1 LARRTGKSLDRTGL
15 LPFVIAMEKRKTRL
29 IVVRHAQSESN
40 KAKFY
45 AAAINV
51 NLTEYGRLQA
61 EKTAAFLRDYPIDR
75 AYSSPMVR
83 VIQTAKPI
91 IRDRGLDL
99 EIVPDLREIYG
110 GVWEGLTYEEIES
123 NYPVNRDLWYH
134 DFINC
139 ICPGGDSVSDLYNRV
154 RPAFEKII
162 ADNYGKTI
170 LVASHATPIRLML
183 TLFSGKPI
191 KEANHTPWPENASI
205 TIVDCFEDNSYD
217 LLLSAY
223 NEHLTQ

>member
-1 LARRTGKSLDRTGL
+1 MGN
-15 LPFVIAMEKRKTRL
+15 RKTRL

-51 NLTEYGRLQA
+51 NLTEYGRMQA
-61 EKTAAFLRDYPIDR
+61 EKTAAFLREYPIDR

-91 IRDRGLDL
+91 IRGRNLEL
-99 EIVPDLREIYG
+99 EIIPDLREIYG
-110 GVWEGLTYEEIES
+110 GAWEGLSYEEIERE
-123 NYPVNRDLWYH
+123 YPVERDLWYH
-134 DFINC
+134 NFIYC

-154 RPAFEKII
+154 RPAFENIV
-162 ADNYGKTI
+162 ADNYGKTV

-183 TLFSGKPI
+183 TRFMGKPI
-191 KEANHTPWPENASI
+191 RESNNVPWPENASV
-205 TIVDCFEDNSYD
+205 TVVDCYEDGTYD
-217 LLLSAY
+217 LILSAY
-223 NEHLTQ
+223 DEHLK

>member
-1 LARRTGKSLDRTGL
+1 MGN
-15 LPFVIAMEKRKTRL
+15 RKTRL

-51 NLTEYGRLQA
+51 NLTEYGRMQA
-61 EKTAAFLRDYPIDR
+61 EKTAAFLRKYSIDR

-91 IRDRGLDL
+91 IRGRNLEL
-99 EIVPDLREIYG
+99 EIIPDLREIYG
-110 GVWEGLTYEEIES
+110 GAWEGLSYEEIERE
-123 NYPVNRDLWYH
+123 YPVERDLWYH
-134 DFINC
+134 NFIYC

-154 RPAFEKII
+154 RPAFEKIV
-162 ADNYGKTI
+162 ADNYGKTV

-183 TLFSGKPI
+183 TRFMGKPI
-191 KEANHTPWPENASI
+191 RESNNVPWPENASV
-205 TIVDCFEDNSYD
+205 TVVDCYEDGTYD
-217 LLLSAY
+217 LILSAY
-223 NEHLTQ
+223 DEHLK

>member
-1 LARRTGKSLDRTGL
+1 MGN
-15 LPFVIAMEKRKTRL
+15 RKTRL

-51 NLTEYGRLQA
+51 NLTEYGRMQA
-61 EKTAAFLRDYPIDR
+61 EKTAAFLREYPIDR

-91 IRDRGLDL
+91 IRGRNLEL
-99 EIVPDLREIYG
+99 EIIPDLREIYG
-110 GVWEGLTYEEIES
+110 GAWEGLSYEEIERE
-123 NYPVNRDLWYH
+123 YPVERDLWYH
-134 DFINC
+134 NFIYC

-154 RPAFEKII
+154 RPAFEKIV
-162 ADNYGKTI
+162 ADNYGKTV

-183 TLFSGKPI
+183 TRFMGKPI
-191 KEANHTPWPENASI
+191 RESNNVPWPENASV
-205 TIVDCFEDNSYD
+205 TVVDCYEDGTYD
-217 LLLSAY
+217 LILSAY
-223 NEHLTQ
+223 DEHLK